1 MEFKLEKPSLETEN
15 PNENRDKIME
25 KAQEERLKL
34 KFDVFLKTVKLAIHF
49 LEVTT
54 PIGNF
59 KMGAEAMLGKRFLTG
74 EELSKKDRIMYGLI
88 VLHSSIYATL
98 LGYGL
103 IKGDPNAIMLSAPV
117 YAITVGLTI
126 AGKRQQVKEDIPES
140 VKKYGDSLNEQLIA
154 SKKAIE
160 EYGQENVKKLIE
172 KIKQNKKPD
181 DNE

>member
-1 MEFKLEKPSLETEN
+1 MEFKPEKPSLETEN
-15 PNENRDKIME
+15 PNENRDKIIE

-34 KFDVFLKTVKLAIHF
+34 KFDVFLKIVKLAIHF

-54 PIGNF
+54 PVGNF
-59 KMGAEAMLGKRFLTG
+59 KMGAEAIRGKRYLTG
-74 EELSKKDRIMYGLI
+74 EELSRKDRIMYSLI
-88 VLHSSIYATL
+88 ILHSSIYTTL

-103 IKGDPNAIMLSAPV
+103 IKGDTTAVMLSAPV

-126 AGKRQQVKEDIPES
+126 AGKRNQVKKDIPES
-140 VKKYGDSLNEQLIA
+140 VKKYGDSLNEQLMA

-172 KIKQNKKPD
+172 KIKQDKK
-181 DNE
+181 

>member
-1 MEFKLEKPSLETEN
+1 MEFKSEKPSLETLE
-15 PNENRDKIME
+15 PNE
-25 KAQEERLKL
+25 AQKKVIEGAQDERLKL
-34 KFDVFLKTVKLAIHF
+34 KFDTFIKTIKLAIHLF
-49 LEVTT
+49 ETTT
-54 PIGNF
+54 PVGNF
-59 KMGAEAMLGKRFLTG
+59 KMGAEAIRGKRYLTG

-172 KIKQNKKPD
+172 KIKQEKKP
-181 DNE
+181 NANK